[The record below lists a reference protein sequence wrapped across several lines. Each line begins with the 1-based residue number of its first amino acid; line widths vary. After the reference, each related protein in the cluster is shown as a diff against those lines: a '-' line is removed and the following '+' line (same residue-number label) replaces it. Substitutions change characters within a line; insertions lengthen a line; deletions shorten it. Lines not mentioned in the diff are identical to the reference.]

1 MRTERGH
8 AYERVLLMA
17 TVFLHS
23 LMALQF
29 PRAIWSDIDDFLG
42 SPALGQVCRI
52 LREYVGVRYVRLQ
65 WDAEATAH
73 TLSAVRAQVRRLELE
88 CGPQAFR
95 GSSRPSEPWMIAAV
109 CLLKDAPH
117 LRVLRLTKR
126 GYYAGCPMAS
136 AWKEVVPATGYGWME
151 VAAFA
156 LAGSSSLHHL
166 SIDLR
171 KEKLSEVGIDA
182 LAQFNR
188 LHLLRTLTL
197 DLTWSGI
204 GLGGANAIASLK
216 ALRSLCTLHLHL
228 ELNDIGP
235 LGAVALAELRFA
247 PSMRTLDLRLRN
259 NDLGDMGAEALAQL
273 KESRSLEELHLD
285 LDCNRLGDPAAQAL
299 VELRSGA

>member
-8 AYERVLLMA
+8 TYERVPLMA
-17 TVFLHS
+17 TVFSHS
-23 LMALQF
+23 LMALQL

-52 LREYVGVRYVRLQ
+52 LREYLGVRYVRLQ

-88 CGPQAFR
+88 CGPQAFT
-95 GSSRPSEPWMIAAV
+95 SRPSEPWMIAAV

-117 LRVLRLTKR
+117 LRVLTLTKR

-136 AWKEVVPATGYGWME
+136 AWKELAPATGYRWME

-166 SIDLR
+166 RIDLR

-182 LAQFNR
+182 LAEFNR

-204 GLGGANAIASLK
+204 GYGGANAIASLK
-216 ALRSLCTLHLHL
+216 ALHSLCTLHLHL

-247 PSMRTLDLRLRN
+247 PSMRTLDLRLSN
-259 NDLGDMGAEALAQL
+259 NNLGDMGAEALAQL

-285 LDCNRLGDPAAQAL
+285 LDGNHLGDPAAQAL
-299 VELRSGA
+299 VELRSGP